1 MGDFC
6 TLWAF
11 ACQWFGMFLQM
22 QFTTCNIYVVN
33 KFLIACP
40 SGLCQCIAASR
51 TSLGP
56 NLGKWGIAYAIWSS
70 NLLAGKVEF
79 NSTVGLLQATWQAWP
94 LLRWYWSTVS
104 YLCWCFSRA
113 NCRMDT
119 EILYCTQG
127 FVVLRLWV
135 PEGCLWRKWKF
146 CDDPV
151 CSDVHSQWV
160 MVNLHLF
167 LGVAVMHCFSSALL
181 FLWGLGAWCQV
192 LADLACLQRKAFFWG
207 WSSSGCSILNV
218 EFLILNQFQCAL
230 PRQKGWHLQSCM
242 CILVQGIC
250 LMLLPWCLT
259 YFINIS
265 KPPSITKIVLFYVH
279 SLNVGIISTTRVAQM
294 FWLGCQEQ
302 LHPHW

>member
-40 SGLCQCIAASR
+40 FGLCQCIAASR

-56 NLGKWGIAYAIWSS
+56 NLGKWGIAYAVWSS
-70 NLLAGKVEF
+70 DLLAGKVEF
-79 NSTVGLLQATWQAWP
+79 NSTVDLLQATWQAWP

-113 NCRMDT
+113 NCQMDT
-119 EILYCTQG
+119 EILFCTKVLLCWDSECLKAAYG
-127 FVVLRLWV
+127 GSESFVTILFVVM
-135 PEGCLWRKWKF
+135 F
-146 CDDPV
+146 
-151 CSDVHSQWV
+151 SQSV

-181 FLWGLGAWCQV
+181 FLWGLGARCQV

-207 WSSSGCSILNV
+207 WSSSWCSILNV
-218 EFLILNQFQCAL
+218 EFLIQRINFSMHYLVRRDDICSLVCAS
-230 PRQKGWHLQSCM
+230 WYE
-242 CILVQGIC
+242 VFAW
-250 LMLLPWCLT
+250 WC
-259 YFINIS
+259 S
-265 KPPSITKIVLFYVH
+265 H
-279 SLNVGIISTTRVAQM
+279 GASLHQY
-294 FWLGCQEQ
+294 Q
-302 LHPHW
+302 

>member
-1 MGDFC
+1 
-6 TLWAF
+6 
-11 ACQWFGMFLQM
+11 M

-40 SGLCQCIAASR
+40 FVLRQCIAASR

-56 NLGKWGIAYAIWSS
+56 NLGKWGIVYAIWSS

-79 NSTVGLLQATWQAWP
+79 NSTVDLLQATWQAWP
-94 LLRWYWSTVS
+94 LLRWYWSSVS

-135 PEGCLWRKWKF
+135 SEGCLWRKWKF

-151 CSDVHSQWV
+151 CSDVYSQWV

-192 LADLACLQRKAFFWG
+192 LADLACLQRKAFFWE
-207 WSSSGCSILNV
+207 WSSSYWMWSFLSWINFSVHYLVRRDDICSLV
-218 EFLILNQFQCAL
+218 CASWYKVFAWCCSHGASHTSSISVSHQASQRL
-230 PRQKGWHLQSCM
+230 SCSM
-242 CILVQGIC
+242 SIPS
-250 LMLLPWCLT
+250 ML
-259 YFINIS
+259 
-265 KPPSITKIVLFYVH
+265 
-279 SLNVGIISTTRVAQM
+279 A
-294 FWLGCQEQ
+294 
-302 LHPHW
+302 